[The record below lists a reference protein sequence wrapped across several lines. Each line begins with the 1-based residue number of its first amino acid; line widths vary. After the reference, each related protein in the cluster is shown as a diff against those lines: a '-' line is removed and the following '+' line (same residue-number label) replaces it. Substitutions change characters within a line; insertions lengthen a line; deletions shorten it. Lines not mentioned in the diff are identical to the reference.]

1 MSQAVHTEPRRRKTT
16 PASSSVSSSC
26 RTRALRVYSS
36 VHPVHKRMSQETF
49 DQPYIDA
56 LVDGQVQIQEHFTAY
71 FGDLLY
77 IKVRSRVRSAQLRED
92 IVQET
97 FLRAIAFLKR
107 GQLDHPERLGAFMC
121 RVCDNI
127 TKEYFRKASRDFT
140 MPEGQGDPPD
150 ETAGNEERLV
160 TDERKRQVRRLLEE
174 MPDRDRRLLH
184 AIFIDDRDKDEVCRE
199 FKVDRNYLRVLLHR
213 AKGKFRESM
222 ERGGSALMALLFN

>member
-16 PASSSVSSSC
+16 SASSSVSSSC

-92 IVQET
+92 IVQ
-97 FLRAIAFLKR
+97 
-107 GQLDHPERLGAFMC
+107 
-121 RVCDNI
+121 
-127 TKEYFRKASRDFT
+127 
-140 MPEGQGDPPD
+140 
-150 ETAGNEERLV
+150 
-160 TDERKRQVRRLLEE
+160 
-174 MPDRDRRLLH
+174 
-184 AIFIDDRDKDEVCRE
+184 
-199 FKVDRNYLRVLLHR
+199 
-213 AKGKFRESM
+213 
-222 ERGGSALMALLFN
+222 